1 VPIET
6 TTAVHV
12 RTGHLPAGN
21 LGGGQLRR
29 GLWRWAIQV
38 IAMALAIT
46 LVPSVSSA
54 APSVASVQREVDRL
68 RTLAA
73 EKYES
78 ANEANIRIRAL
89 EKEMQVLQGREV
101 VLRKDL
107 DAASTVIEKI
117 ARQNYMSGGLGQSL
131 GLVFSADP
139 SQYLSDASTLGYV
152 STNYAR
158 QLRQFSTSKQRVDAS
173 QSVVSD
179 KTALLIRERAILNK
193 EIAKAKSSLAA
204 AEKLLNT
211 LKKEDRERLAKEE
224 SEREGRIF
232 DASKKYA
239 SSFVGDNSRGSKA
252 LKYALAQIGDVY
264 VWAAAGPTRWDC
276 SGLTM
281 RAFQT
286 AGVSLPHSSRAQVRY
301 GKNISFSS
309 VKPGDLVF
317 FGKPI
322 SHVAIYMGGG
332 KMVHAPRPGKRV
344 EVVDFPRSFGRKPFV
359 GAKRI

>member
-1 VPIET
+1 VLIK
-6 TTAVHV
+6 TANAMH
-12 RTGHLPAGN
+12 
-21 LGGGQLRR
+21 LRR
-29 GLWRWAIQV
+29 SKSASTLRIWVIQV
-38 IAMALAIT
+38 VATALAT
-46 LVPSVSSA
+46 SLVPSVSVA

-89 EKEMQVLQGREV
+89 EKEMQILQGREV

-107 DAASTVIEKI
+107 DAASSVIEKI
-117 ARQNYMSGGLGQSL
+117 ARENYMSGGLGQSL

-139 SQYLSDASTLGYV
+139 TQYLADASTLGYV

-173 QSVVSD
+173 QSVVTD
-179 KTALLIRERAILNK
+179 KTALLIRERAVLNK
-193 EIAKAKSSLAA
+193 EIAKAKSSLAS

-211 LKKEDRERLAKEE
+211 LKKEDRERLAKED
-224 SEREGRIF
+224 REGRIF

-239 SSFVGDNSRGSKA
+239 SSFVGDNTRGSKA

-344 EVVDFPRSFGRKPFV
+344 EVVEFPRSFGRKPFV

>member
-1 VPIET
+1 VSIKTGSALLARKGNAPRR
-6 TTAVHV
+6 V
-12 RTGHLPAGN
+12 RI
-21 LGGGQLRR
+21 
-29 GLWRWAIQV
+29 WVIQV
-38 IAMALAIT
+38 LAMALAIS
-46 LVPSVSSA
+46 LVPSVSVA
-54 APSVASVQREVDRL
+54 APSVASVQLEVDRL

-78 ANEANIRIRAL
+78 ANEANIRIKAL

-107 DAASTVIEKI
+107 DAASSVIEKI
-117 ARQNYMSGGLGQSL
+117 ARENYMSGGLGQSL

-139 SQYLSDASTLGYV
+139 SQYLADASTLNYV

-158 QLRQFSTSKQRVDAS
+158 QLRQYSTSKQRVDAS
-173 QSVVSD
+173 QSVVTD

-193 EIAKAKSSLAA
+193 EIAKAKSSLES
-204 AEKLLNT
+204 AEKLLNS

-224 SEREGRIF
+224 KDREGRIF

-239 SSFVGDNSRGSKA
+239 SSFVGDNTRGSKA
-252 LKYALAQIGDVY
+252 LKYALAQIGDIY

-281 RAFQT
+281 RAFQN
-286 AGVSLPHSSRAQVRY
+286 AGVSLPHSSRAQIRY
-301 GKNISFSS
+301 GKNISFTS

-317 FGKPI
+317 FGSPI

-344 EVVDFPRSFGRKPFV
+344 EVVEFPRSFGSKRFA
-359 GAKRI
+359 GATRI

>member
-1 VPIET
+1 MLIKVASAMLERLGSRR
-6 TTAVHV
+6 V
-12 RTGHLPAGN
+12 RI
-21 LGGGQLRR
+21 
-29 GLWRWAIQV
+29 WVIQV
-38 IAMALAIT
+38 MAVVLAIS
-46 LVPSVSSA
+46 LVPSVSVA

-68 RTLAA
+68 RTVAA
-73 EKYES
+73 EKYEA
-78 ANEANIRIRAL
+78 ANEANIRIKAL
-89 EKEMQVLQGREV
+89 EKEMQILQGREV

-107 DAASTVIEKI
+107 DAASSVIEKI
-117 ARQNYMSGGLGQSL
+117 ARENYMSGGLGQSL

-139 SQYLSDASTLGYV
+139 SQYLADASTLNFV

-158 QLRQFSTSKQRVDAS
+158 QLREYSTSKQRVDAS
-173 QSVVSD
+173 QSVVTD
-179 KTALLIRERAILNK
+179 KTALLIRERANLKN
-193 EIAKAKSSLAA
+193 EIAKAESSLAS

-211 LKKEDRERLAKEE
+211 LKKEDRERLEKAERD
-224 SEREGRIF
+224 REGRIF

-252 LKYALAQIGDVY
+252 LKFALAQIGDIY

-286 AGVSLPHSSRAQVRY
+286 AGVSLPHSSRAQVGY
-301 GKNISFSS
+301 GKNVSFNS

-344 EVVDFPRSFGRKPFV
+344 EVTQFPRNFGSKPFV